1 MNLARHG
8 LCTTSLCCHLCKLA
22 WIVRFFD
29 CALRSSAQH
38 FGHVPSGPQL
48 HNHDDPHGTIMMVLM
63 VACCAAQ
70 GLWAQLSALVH
81 APPVLGMPLV
91 PLLLVAIVVLQC
103 AILVK
108 QH

>member
-1 MNLARHG
+1 
-8 LCTTSLCCHLCKLA
+8 
-22 WIVRFFD
+22 
-29 CALRSSAQH
+29 
-38 FGHVPSGPQL
+38 
-48 HNHDDPHGTIMMVLM
+48 MMVLM